1 MKPFLIKIRP
11 TVPLTEVL
19 LVRPKSLTKGDG
31 DPFFIEGKYFYQKV
45 NIFYTKNS
53 TIPTHPTRIM
63 LSNCLDWQFLPFSN
77 QRWLLPLVL
86 IDNHGWH
93 ISSICFGLAMTPLSI
108 HLDWLFLFLG
118 NHRRNLFP
126 FTIFFS
132 RGWEGSSLLNFING
146 REVKYIVSSK
156 YIMVEPPL
164 LPSESKSCTRCH
176 NFINRLEWSLDV
188 QLWLPLD
195 P

>member
-1 MKPFLIKIRP
+1 MFTGANPKLGPQYPSRRSHLSGQKVWRKRMVTHFL
-11 TVPLTEVL
+11 
-19 LVRPKSLTKGDG
+19 
-31 DPFFIEGKYFYQKV
+31 IEGKYFYQKA
-45 NIFYTKNS
+45 NTFYTKNS

-93 ISSICFGLAMTPLSI
+93 LSSICFGLAMTPLSI

-156 YIMVEPPL
+156 YIMVEPPF

-188 QLWLPLD
+188 
-195 P
+195 